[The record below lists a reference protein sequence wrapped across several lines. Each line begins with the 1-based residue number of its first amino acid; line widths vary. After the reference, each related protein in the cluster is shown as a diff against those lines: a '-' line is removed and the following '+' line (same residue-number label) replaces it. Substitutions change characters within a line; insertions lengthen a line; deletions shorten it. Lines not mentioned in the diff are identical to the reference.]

1 LPAGA
6 ECVEVPESNTL
17 FLMPRSSL
25 MAAVRDRING
35 ANGLIP
41 SNGFPLGQQLE
52 TVKAERLPPQLTRRG
67 IDQKICKQLLYLR
80 RTRHRAAQASSTQR
94 LRGAM
99 PGSWRYRRLRAH
111 FRLLTQMPIAAPV
124 NFSGGQVSRNNTN
137 SEIGRTDGLLTLL
150 RHTACKVRW
159 NVAFSYTKGTVRHC
173 LLGNIT
179 ENEPQEVK
187 GPRRRLGMA
196 CLSSVMGHPQ
206 KNNQKKT
213 TNPDVNRFTRRAA
226 CPETELAAGVGG
238 CGLEAPVSSAYRF
251 ARERIVVP
259 LGSSEW
265 HESEPGAN
273 GRGHLCVTGL
283 VNAEIRRAGRYGFVA
298 PVSSAYRFATESPG
312 SALFRLAHLSG
323 TNLNRQQTDV
333 GTSAC
338 LESLGGLKTPKM
350 VMKDD
355 ADKRVACRRR
365 HRTGRGHHHC
375 ALISCFLRR
384 T

>member
-1 LPAGA
+1 
-6 ECVEVPESNTL
+6 
-17 FLMPRSSL
+17 MPRTSL
-25 MAAVRDRING
+25 SAAVRDRITG

-52 TVKAERLPPQLTRRG
+52 TVKAGHLPTQLTRRG

-179 ENEPQEVK
+179 ENEPREVT
-187 GPRRRLGMA
+187 GPRRRLGM
-196 CLSSVMGHPQ
+196 CLSSGMGHPP
-206 KNNQKKT
+206 KNNPKKIA
-213 TNPDVNRFTRRAA
+213 NSDGNRFTRHAA

-238 CGLEAPVSSAYRF
+238 CVLEAPASSAYRFARERIVVPLGSSEWHEPEPGTNGRRHLCLSGIVNAAVRRDGRGSAAPVSSAYRF

-265 HESEPGAN
+265 HEPEPGAN
-273 GRGHLCVTGL
+273 GRRHLC
-283 VNAEIRRAGRYGFVA
+283 
-298 PVSSAYRFATESPG
+298 
-312 SALFRLAHLSG
+312 LSG
-323 TNLNRQQTDV
+323 VVRRV
-333 GTSAC
+333 
-338 LESLGGLKTPKM
+338 
-350 VMKDD
+350 KD
-355 ADKRVACRRR
+355 A
-365 HRTGRGHHHC
+365 GEGHE
-375 ALISCFLRR
+375 R
-384 T
+384 

>member
-1 LPAGA
+1 
-6 ECVEVPESNTL
+6 
-17 FLMPRSSL
+17 MPRISL
-25 MAAVRDRING
+25 SAVVRDRING

-52 TVKAERLPPQLTRRG
+52 TAKAGHLPPQLTRRG

-179 ENEPQEVK
+179 ENEPREVT
-187 GPRRRLGMA
+187 GPRRRLGM
-196 CLSSVMGHPQ
+196 CSSEKGHPQ
-206 KNNQKKT
+206 KNNQKKI
-213 TNPDVNRFTRRAA
+213 TNSGNHRVARHGWL
-226 CPETELAAGVGG
+226 ETELASGVDG
-238 CGLEAPVSSAYRF
+238 CVLEAPVSSTYRF
-251 ARERIVVP
+251 ARERFVVP

-265 HESEPGAN
+265 HEPEPGAN
-273 GRGHLCVTGL
+273 GSRHLCVTGI
-283 VNAEIRRAGRYGFVA
+283 VRRVKDAG
-298 PVSSAYRFATESPG
+298 
-312 SALFRLAHLSG
+312 
-323 TNLNRQQTDV
+323 D
-333 GTSAC
+333 
-338 LESLGGLKTPKM
+338 
-350 VMKDD
+350 
-355 ADKRVACRRR
+355 
-365 HRTGRGHHHC
+365 GHE
-375 ALISCFLRR
+375 R
-384 T
+384 

>member
-1 LPAGA
+1 
-6 ECVEVPESNTL
+6 
-17 FLMPRSSL
+17 MPRISL
-25 MAAVRDRING
+25 SAVVRDRING
-35 ANGLIP
+35 ANGLIL

-52 TVKAERLPPQLTRRG
+52 TVKAGHLPPQLTRRG

-80 RTRHRAAQASSTQR
+80 RTRHRAAQASSNQR

-179 ENEPQEVK
+179 ENGPREVTA
-187 GPRRRLGMA
+187 PRRRLGMA
-196 CLSSVMGHPQ
+196 CVSSVMGHPQ
-206 KNNQKKT
+206 KNNSKKT
-213 TNPDVNRFTRRAA
+213 TSPDSNWVARHARRL
-226 CPETELAAGVGG
+226 ETELASGAGGYV
-238 CGLEAPVSSAYRF
+238 LEAPVSVAYRF

-265 HESEPGAN
+265 HEPEPGTN
-273 GRGHLCVTGL
+273 GRLHLCVSGV
-283 VNAEIRRAGRYGFVA
+283 VNAAVRRDERYGLAA
-298 PVSSAYRFATESPG
+298 PVSSTNRF
-312 SALFRLAHLSG
+312 
-323 TNLNRQQTDV
+323 
-333 GTSAC
+333 TSERIVA
-338 LESLGGLKTPKM
+338 SLGSSEWHEPEPG
-350 VMKDD
+350 VNG
-355 ADKRVACRRR
+355 RR
-365 HRTGRGHHHC
+365 HLGVSGIVRRVKDAGEGHE
-375 ALISCFLRR
+375 R
-384 T
+384 